1 MPVRALTITAIAGL
15 ALLSAACG
23 GSSKGADK
31 TATRG
36 TPSSTAT
43 AATATT
49 SRTPERTSETAGTA
63 ATPATSQTTTSA
75 TQGTSAA
82 TPALTATPVPP
93 TAVRVP
99 ATATPVLPTATPIP
113 PTPTLSQPTPV
124 PPPPVMVGVDGL
136 SFSPSVVDIPVGGSV
151 TWSWSTFGV
160 PHDVSGDG
168 FFSGAPKTSD
178 TYTAQFPTAGSYQ
191 YECTVHHG
199 AGMVGTVNV
208 H

>member
-1 MPVRALTITAIAGL
+1 MAVKVLVITAIAGL

-31 TATRG
+31 PAAKT
-36 TPSSTAT
+36 TPSSAAST
-43 AATATT
+43 AATTT
-49 SRTPERTSETAGTA
+49 IPTQEGTSETSAIA
-63 ATPATSQTTTSA
+63 ATSQTVTP
-75 TQGTSAA
+75 A
-82 TPALTATPVPP
+82 TPAVTATPVPP
-93 TAVRVP
+93 TATRVP
-99 ATATPVLPTATPIP
+99 ATVTPVPPAATPIP
-113 PTPTLSQPTPV
+113 PTATPV
-124 PPPPVMVGVDGL
+124 PPTATPAPPTAPPPPVAVGVDGL
-136 SFSPSVVDIPVGGSV
+136 SFSPSVVDIAVGSSV

-168 FFSGAPKTSD
+168 FFSGAPRTSD
-178 TYTAQFPTAGSYQ
+178 TYTAHFSTAGTYQ

>member
-1 MPVRALTITAIAGL
+1 MAVKVLVITAIAGL

-31 TATRG
+31 PAAKT

-43 AATATT
+43 TAATTT
-49 SRTPERTSETAGTA
+49 IPTQEGTSETSAIA
-63 ATPATSQTTTSA
+63 ATSQTVTP
-75 TQGTSAA
+75 A
-82 TPALTATPVPP
+82 TPAVTATPVPP
-93 TAVRVP
+93 TATRVP
-99 ATATPVLPTATPIP
+99 ATVTPVPPAATPIP
-113 PTPTLSQPTPV
+113 PTATPV
-124 PPPPVMVGVDGL
+124 PPTATPAPPTAPPPPPVAVGVDGL
-136 SFSPSVVDIPVGGSV
+136 SFSPSVVDIAVGSSV

-168 FFSGAPKTSD
+168 FFSGAPRTSD
-178 TYTAQFPTAGSYQ
+178 TYTAHFSTAGTYQ